1 MDPNAALEQ
10 LREAIADAANP
21 DQYTDR
27 EVAIEQIAEFFEA
40 LDNWLTNGGFLPGA
54 WGQRAPEPTPGD
66 LY

>member
-27 EVAIEQIAEFFEA
+27 EVAIEQVAEYFEA
-40 LDNWLTNGGFLPGA
+40 LDGWLTQGGFLPAA
-54 WGQRAPEPTPGD
+54 WSKGNRV
-66 LY
+66 